1 MWSSPVRSCI
11 SPLHAAQLRT
21 KSAARRAA
29 VQAIRALPAYRIALW
44 PDGWVLE
51 RDGSVRVV
59 DTHAMAEAR
68 RWFDMAQ
75 RTPAAASKRPLTSD
89 EQRRA
94 MRLLGVYVP
103 PAVVGLSG
111 QRFASEQVASVA
123 LQLLAGDWISERRC
137 AMLAQPERA
146 LAEHAKAW
154 RGSRHQHPASADDA
168 HALLCR
174 ALEACIAEGLVPPVR
189 YRVLS
194 RCEDGFGLRRWRCA
208 VEVKLDA
215 YARARARDALDT
227 ALIPWNRAVI
237 RDGSPVPLITLE
249 VRAGNGQRGALP

>member
-1 MWSSPVRSCI
+1 MRI
-11 SPLHAAQLRT
+11 SRAAQG
-21 KSAARRAA
+21 SARQ
-29 VQAIRALPAYRIALW
+29 VIRALPAYRIALW

-68 RWFDMAQ
+68 RWFDMAE
-75 RTPAAASKRPLTSD
+75 RTSAASTRRPLTAA

-111 QRFASEQVASVA
+111 CRFASEQVASVA
-123 LQLLAGDWISERRC
+123 LKLLAGDWIDERRRS
-137 AMLAQPERA
+137 MLAEPERA
-146 LAEHAKAW
+146 LAEHAGAW
-154 RGSRHQHPASADDA
+154 QGSRHRHPTSADDA
-168 HALLCR
+168 EAMLCEALD
-174 ALEACIAEGLVPPVR
+174 ACIAEGLVPPVR

-208 VEVKLDA
+208 VELKLDA
-215 YARARARDALDT
+215 YARARAREALDA

-249 VRAGNGQRGALP
+249 VRAGNGQRGPLP